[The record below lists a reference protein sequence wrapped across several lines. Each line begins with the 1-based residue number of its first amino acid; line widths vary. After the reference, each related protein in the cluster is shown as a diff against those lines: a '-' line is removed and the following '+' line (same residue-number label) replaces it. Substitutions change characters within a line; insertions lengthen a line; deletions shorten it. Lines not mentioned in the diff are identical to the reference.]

1 MNLPEISIR
10 RPVFATVILAALIL
24 MGILNYSKMNVNEM
38 PDTSFPYVSVYI
50 TYEGAQPEQVDSQV
64 TEKVEE
70 AVSEAKGVK
79 HIESVSREGESEVN
93 VEFNF
98 GIDPSQAAQD
108 VRDKVSAIRGDLPDS
123 VKEPVISRYDMNAQ
137 PVISVAITSETA
149 SLREISVFVED
160 IVKPRLQKING
171 VGQLTING
179 QQKREIQLLL
189 DQDRMNSFG
198 LSAAEVGE

>member
-1 MNLPEISIR
+1 M
-10 RPVFATVILAALIL
+10 
-24 MGILNYSKMNVNEM
+24 
-38 PDTSFPYVSVYI
+38 
-50 TYEGAQPEQVDSQV
+50 
-64 TEKVEE
+64 
-70 AVSEAKGVK
+70 
-79 HIESVSREGESEVN
+79 
-93 VEFNF
+93 EFNF